1 MEKRNEHDQ
10 RQRADEERE
19 EKAFGQSCPLHEASL
34 ISLSGE
40 ENWRNLLTWLDIAP
54 DALVLVDRA
63 GCIARVNSQ
72 AEALFGY
79 AHCELEGQTLEALL
93 PERFRAVHLLHR
105 EHFAVSP
112 RTRPMGASLELSGK
126 RKDGS
131 EFPTDIS
138 LRPLLFDGRLYILG
152 AIRDLSERKALE
164 TREHAAREA
173 AEARLALLQRIL
185 DELPTGVSLVQGEEA
200 RLVLS
205 NRAAAALWGAEWSPG
220 QTVLDFLAANHIH
233 LCDPSGEA
241 LPPPA
246 FVLLRALREGTT
258 IHQQQEIICRADDT
272 TLPVLVNAVTL
283 RAPLLAGLFV
293 EGESHDIADLNPAAL
308 VVHQDIT
315 PLKEVERLKDHFL
328 GLAAHELRAPLAVLK
343 GFVTMLLTQT
353 ERFQGVA
360 LADWQREAL
369 VEIEHATGRLDRL
382 TEELIEVARLQTGRL
397 MLHRECLDLVPFCQR
412 IMTRMKQSIDGQR
425 HQLRFSTFPPA
436 LPHLMAEIDGE
447 RIEQVLT
454 NILTNAIK
462 YSPAGGQIEVML
474 QQRPEH
480 QEALIRIRDQGIGIP
495 QAEQA
500 LLFGRFVRASNGKT
514 YGISGT
520 GLGLYLCRELVEQH
534 GGHIWFES
542 TEGAGSTF
550 FLCLPTLV

>member
-1 MEKRNEHDQ
+1 M
-10 RQRADEERE
+10 QRADEVYK
-19 EKAFGQSCPLHEASL
+19 EKAPGQSCPLHEATL

-40 ENWRNLLTWLDIAP
+40 ENWKDLLIWLDIAP

-79 AHCELEGQTLEALL
+79 THSELEGQTLEVLL

-105 EHFAVSP
+105 EHFAASP
-112 RTRPMGASLELSGK
+112 RTRPMGASLELYGK

-138 LRPLLFDGRLYILG
+138 LRPLLFDGKLYVLG

-173 AEARLALLQRIL
+173 AEARLALLQHIL

-200 RLVLS
+200 RLILS
-205 NRAAAALWGAEWSPG
+205 NRTAAALWGAEWLPG
-220 QTVLDFLAANHIH
+220 QPALDFLAASHIH
-233 LCDPSGEA
+233 LCDPSGQA
-241 LPPPA
+241 LPPPT

-258 IHQQQEIICRADDT
+258 IHQQQEIICRADGT
-272 TLPVLVNAVTL
+272 NLPVLVNAVTL
-283 RAPLLAGLFV
+283 SASLLAGLLV
-293 EGESHDIADLNPAAL
+293 EGESHDIADLEPAAL

-315 PLKEVERLKDHFL
+315 PLKEVEHLKDHFL
-328 GLAAHELRAPLAVLK
+328 GFAAHELRTPLAVLK
-343 GFVTMLLTQT
+343 GFVTMLLTRT
-353 ERFQGVA
+353 EHFGSV

-369 VEIEHATGRLDRL
+369 VEIEQATGHLDRL
-382 TEELIEVARLQTGRL
+382 AEELIEVARLQAGRL
-397 MLHRECLDLVPFCQR
+397 ILHRECLDLVSFCQR
-412 IMTRMKQSIDGQR
+412 IVTQMKQSTDGQR
-425 HQLRFSTFPPA
+425 HQLRFSTFPPT

-474 QQRPEH
+474 QQRPER

-550 FLCLPTLV
+550 FLCLPNLV